1 MSSFLFTNTILLTY
15 IAEILIEVEIRAF
28 VAEYNNF
35 LYFFFTLSS
44 VF

>member
-28 VAEYNNF
+28 VAEYNF